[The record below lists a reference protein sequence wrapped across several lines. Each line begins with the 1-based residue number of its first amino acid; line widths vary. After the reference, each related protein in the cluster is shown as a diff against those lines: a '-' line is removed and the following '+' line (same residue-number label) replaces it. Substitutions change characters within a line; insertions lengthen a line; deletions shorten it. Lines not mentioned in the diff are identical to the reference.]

1 MLASIIGALLSLFT
15 PTTYGS
21 QLEEY
26 ITQNRPQNGADVE
39 RLQREYDQMN
49 TGRAFL

>member
-1 MLASIIGALLSLFT
+1 MLASILGAFLSLFT

-26 ITQNRPQNGADVE
+26 ISQHNPQNGADVE
-39 RLQREYDQMN
+39 RLQREYDTQTMR
-49 TGRAFL
+49 GFL